1 MASLVRYAHCRYWIA
16 AFRDASGRQ
25 CRQSTREVDKRRAQA
40 VADQYERIAKRKGNP
55 QHVREVFSRFYREH
69 YNQELPNA
77 SVRIYAK
84 RWLDAHE
91 RELGG
96 ATYQHYKR
104 TFEKFLEFLGS
115 DAERDLA
122 EVTKARIAQ
131 FRDTQGASGLAGS
144 TANKQLKI
152 VKMLFRAARLDG
164 LLWQDPAEGVKPL
177 KDAQERANRRAFTL
191 PEVSSLLEVADDE
204 WRSLIKCGLYTGQRL
219 GDIGRLCW
227 NQIDFEKDE
236 IRLTTRKTDKRLV
249 IPIAPA
255 LREHLLTLAEN
266 DSSADAPVHPRAYQM
281 IRKAKGSV
289 SPLSAQFAALLKMA
303 GLRADEDEDDQTPA
317 KGLDITFHSLRHTS
331 VSLLKEAG
339 IADATVMALIGHDAL
354 RQSDHYT
361 HVGKE
366 ALEKAA
372 AALPR
377 KL

>member
-1 MASLVRYAHCRYWIA
+1 MASLVRYSHCRYWIA

-25 CRQSTREVDKRRAQA
+25 CRQSTREVDKRRAQS

-69 YNQELPNA
+69 YNQDLPSA

-104 TFEKFLEFLGS
+104 TFEKFLEFLGP
-115 DAERDLA
+115 DAERDLT
-122 EVTKARIAQ
+122 EITKARIAQ

-177 KDAQERANRRAFTL
+177 KGAQERANRRAFTL
-191 PEVSSLLEVADDE
+191 PEVSSILEIADDE

-219 GDIGRLCW
+219 GDIARLCW

-236 IRLTTRKTDKRLV
+236 IRITTEKTKKRLA
-249 IPIAPA
+249 IPMATA
-255 LREHLLTLAEN
+255 LREHLLALAGT
-266 DSSADAPVHPRAYQM
+266 DAAADAPVHPSAYAM
-281 IRKAKGSV
+281 VKAKGNV
-289 SPLSAQFAALLKMA
+289 SPLSAQFAALLKTA
-303 GLRADEDEDDQTPA
+303 GLRADEDGQTPA

-339 IADATVMALIGHDAL
+339 IPDATVMALIGHDAL

-361 HVGKE
+361 HVGKA

-372 AALPR
+372 RALPK